1 MQMYVNTKI
10 DGDCCQ
16 TYGLCGEQ
24 YSLDVI
30 FNDYGV
36 VTASRFRFQHTV
48 MKTQED
54 YIRGLL
60 ETRRA
65 ADKFGSTLIPYD
77 NTDGG
82 VTVEFEVDPFY
93 KPPRTYLQ

>member
-1 MQMYVNTKI
+1 
-10 DGDCCQ
+10 
-16 TYGLCGEQ
+16 
-24 YSLDVI
+24 
-30 FNDYGV
+30 
-36 VTASRFRFQHTV
+36 

-65 ADKFGSTLIPYD
+65 ADKFGSTLIPYE